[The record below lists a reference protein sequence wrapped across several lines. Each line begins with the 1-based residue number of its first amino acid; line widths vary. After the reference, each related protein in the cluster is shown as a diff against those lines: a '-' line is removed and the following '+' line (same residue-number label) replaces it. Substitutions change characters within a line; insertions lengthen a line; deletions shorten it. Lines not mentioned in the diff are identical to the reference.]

1 MSKGLIP
8 WWKGFEELESDIEE
22 PLIKDMVET
31 LQTG

>member
-1 MSKGLIP
+1 LIP

-22 PLIKDMVET
+22 PSMEDMIET